1 MQSGSLS
8 YDRSVK
14 IQTTEGKWDDATFK
28 SSALQRPNGR
38 CYAAL
43 ALVNDNLY
51 LYGGFRR
58 SGNAFNGERLSDE
71 RLSDLWQCSLQ
82 SADGIL
88 DEVVV

>member
-14 IQTTEGKWDDATFK
+14 IQTTWGKWDDGTFK
-28 SSALQRPNGR
+28 GSTLQLPNGR
-38 CYAAL
+38 CYGAL
-43 ALVNDNLY
+43 ALVNENLY
-51 LYGGFRR
+51 MCGGFRR
-58 SGNAFNGERLSDE
+58 SGNAFNGERLSDD

-82 SADGIL
+82 SADGVL